1 MHGFHIFRINI
12 CNKYGYFN
20 LLKMINF
27 VIICLNIFK
36 NIYNNLKGQE
46 NEKSKRI

>member
-27 VIICLNIFK
+27 VIICLNI
-36 NIYNNLKGQE
+36 YNNLKGQE